1 MFGDDSVQGA
11 SSLIG
16 NNSWVDLKAV
26 SLLVLLDEFLLFKLL
41 QSPSDDLG
49 SSVLMSFWSDFSSV
63 KSTVNVGQESDSGSW
78 SDVNFSGQW
87 SDFVV
92 NPIFIDWGELISGW
106 KFDSVNP
113 SWSFDEVVLLEVL
126 SEDLDELL
134 GWKVLDSEEGL
145 LGFSN
150 HFCGLNIIITIYFIS
165 FIYFYLFWNLI
176 E

>member
-16 NNSWVDLKAV
+16 DNSWVDLKAV

-49 SSVLMSFWSDFSSV
+49 SSVLMSFWSDLSSV
-63 KSTVNVGQESDSGSW
+63 KSTVNVGQKSDSGSW

-92 NPIFIDWGELISGW
+92 NPVLIDWGEFISSW
-106 KFDSVNP
+106 KLDSINP
-113 SWSFDEVVLLEVL
+113 SWSFDKIVLLEVL

-134 GWKVLDSEEGL
+134 GWEVLDGEESL
-145 LGFSN
+145 FGFSN
-150 HFCGLNIIITIYFIS
+150 HFCGL
-165 FIYFYLFWNLI
+165 
-176 E
+176 